1 MSDSESTAKER
12 LVTLL
17 DYADEVS
24 KLNTRTSEED
34 SSLQLLGGFESDEGK
49 AIVLHEDVLL
59 RLAEVKQDDGSGVPC
74 CHFATPS
81 APSSRA
87 GVWMRLSRPDS
98 TEVRDAGA
106 GKLLCSIY
114 ASLYSTHQEALRE
127 GRGAQVTAGVGILR
141 WKRASDGKIIDHPL
155 VTIAAELHLDSDG
168 ALVIRMADGAQASL
182 WSIPGIADAAQ
193 AVRRLLESAKQ
204 GDFATALFPDGILS
218 TAAPP
223 SPADRAAWAPL
234 LKRATYELAHDTVYV
249 DGPPKTAPKGS
260 LATAPDHTPRVHNGF
275 VIYARQDAGELGIT
289 HDVAALKEVV
299 RSLERGALPSAH
311 ARLTGIYDLPATP
324 ALPVAAPAT
333 SVSFLARLFGLGGGV
348 GDSPTASGSS
358 GGAAARP
365 PLLYFGLPA
374 NAAQQ
379 AVVERLATHG
389 CCVLVGPPGTGKSQT
404 IANVICHYLA
414 CGRRVLVTS
423 KGEPATEVLRQ
434 KLPPGVR
441 ELTVSLGSGD
451 AASYRRLEAAVENLA
466 SQVANADPKKLAG
479 VTERKRRQLDAI
491 DAELASIELSEKHWA
506 QPYFPPPLDAPDSTA
521 GARSIS
527 GHGASSS
534 SSISISGLAKV
545 PLHAEHLVVL
555 GLTSPETA
563 TLTQLADTV
572 MSVLHPEGLGS
583 VCGPSGAGCGVSSPS
598 TATATFKRQVA
609 GTRAFFLADETI
621 NPLKPPPSQDLIES
635 IRALRRQCKHALQW
649 GTALRSRAVRT
660 EDAKASDLL
669 RLAGQLLERSRI
681 EHAIIRH
688 ELPRIAEG
696 TLEEARRLV
705 AVLSELRADLL
716 TLESCVAAQADHAA
730 AAATATAC
738 SAATSSSYAATAAAS
753 TLAGAHDG
761 ASTGK
766 AKPKGS
772 KAKGSARD
780 GACTD
785 VRWLLSMLRHADSP
799 PARHAMAT
807 LVAKAQRMVALAT
820 SVASASKVYVP
831 PEIMKSIDDSCSK
844 AELLEGGLLSLGSD
858 AEMSCE
864 ALVEV
869 SWRAHPERRG
879 LLDQVR
885 RRVVG
890 APGGETLDS
899 NLNGVRVEGLLPAT
913 ARDWAL
919 VERVLQ
925 VR

>member
-1 MSDSESTAKER
+1 M
-12 LVTLL
+12 TLL

-59 RLAEVKQDDGSGVPC
+59 RLAEVKDDGSGVPC

-98 TEVRDAGA
+98 TEVRDVGA

-234 LKRATYELAHDTVYV
+234 LKRASFELAHDTVYV
-249 DGPPKTAPKGS
+249 DGPPKTAPKGA

-299 RSLERGALPSAH
+299 RSLERGTLPSAH

-358 GGAAARP
+358 GGAAVRP

-491 DAELASIELSEKHWA
+491 DAELASIELSEKQWA
-506 QPYFPPPLDAPDSTA
+506 QPYFPPPLDTPPP
-521 GARSIS
+521 RSIS
-527 GHGASSS
+527 GHGGSIS

-545 PLHAEHLVVL
+545 PLHAEHLLVL
-555 GLTSPETA
+555 GLTSPEAA

-572 MSVLHPEGLGS
+572 MSVLHPEGLGTVS
-583 VCGPSGAGCGVSSPS
+583 RGPSGGAGGASSTA
-598 TATATFKRQVA
+598 TATATFKRQIA

-621 NPLKPPPSQDLIES
+621 NPLKPPPSQDLIDS
-635 IRALRRQCKHALQW
+635 IRALRRQCKQALQW

-681 EHAIIRH
+681 EHAILRH
-688 ELPRIAEG
+688 ELPRITEG
-696 TLEEARRLV
+696 TLDVARRLV
-705 AVLSELRADLL
+705 AVLSELRADLF
-716 TLESCVAAQADHAA
+716 TLETCIAAQAGPTAA
-730 AAATATAC
+730 AS
-738 SAATSSSYAATAAAS
+738 SAATSSSSAATAAAS
-753 TLAGAHDG
+753 TLTGAHDG

-780 GACTD
+780 GAWTD
-785 VRWLLSMLRHADSP
+785 VSWLLSMLRHADSA
-799 PARHAMAT
+799 PARHALDT

-820 SVASASKVYVP
+820 SVASASKVNVP
-831 PEIMKSIDDSCSK
+831 PEIMKSIDDSCLK
-844 AELLEGGLLSLGSD
+844 AELLEGGLLSLSSD
-858 AEMSCE
+858 AEMPCE
-864 ALVEV
+864 ALAEV

-879 LLDQVR
+879 LLNQVTR
-885 RRVVG
+885 RLVG

-913 ARDWAL
+913 ARDWSL

>member
-59 RLAEVKQDDGSGVPC
+59 RLAEVKDDGSGVPC

-98 TEVRDAGA
+98 TEVRDVGA

-234 LKRATYELAHDTVYV
+234 LKRASFELAHDTVYV
-249 DGPPKTAPKGS
+249 DGPPKTAPKGA

-299 RSLERGALPSAH
+299 RSLERGTLPSAH

-358 GGAAARP
+358 GGAAVRP

-506 QPYFPPPLDAPDSTA
+506 QPYFPPPLDTPDSTA

-527 GHGASSS
+527 GHGGSSS
-534 SSISISGLAKV
+534 ISISISGLAKV
-545 PLHAEHLVVL
+545 PLHAEHLLVL
-555 GLTSPETA
+555 GLTSPEAA

-572 MSVLHPEGLGS
+572 MSVLHPEGLGTVS
-583 VCGPSGAGCGVSSPS
+583 RGPSGGAGGASSTA
-598 TATATFKRQVA
+598 TATATFKRQIA

-621 NPLKPPPSQDLIES
+621 NPLKPPPSQDLIDS
-635 IRALRRQCKHALQW
+635 IRALRRQCKQALQW

-681 EHAIIRH
+681 EHAILRH
-688 ELPRIAEG
+688 ELPRITEG
-696 TLEEARRLV
+696 TLDVARRLV
-705 AVLSELRADLL
+705 AVLSELRADLF
-716 TLESCVAAQADHAA
+716 TLETCIAAQAGPTAA
-730 AAATATAC
+730 AS
-738 SAATSSSYAATAAAS
+738 SAAASSSSSATAAAS
-753 TLAGAHDG
+753 TLAGAHDS

-780 GACTD
+780 GAWTD
-785 VRWLLSMLRHADSP
+785 VSWLLSMLRHADSA
-799 PARHAMAT
+799 PARHAMDT

-820 SVASASKVYVP
+820 SVASASKVNVP

-844 AELLEGGLLSLGSD
+844 AELHEGGLLSLSSD
-858 AEMSCE
+858 AEMPCE
-864 ALVEV
+864 ALAEV

-879 LLDQVR
+879 LLNQVTR
-885 RRVVG
+885 RLVG

-913 ARDWAL
+913 ARDWSL